1 MENRKKITTQ
11 ELVITALFIAMV
23 YVATWLI
30 NVRLPLAGSGGLIH
44 LGNVPLFIGAM
55 LFGRRTGA
63 LAGAC

>member
-30 NVRLPLAGSGGLIH
+30 NVRLPLAEWDSLI
-44 LGNVPLFIGAM
+44 
-55 LFGRRTGA
+55 
-63 LAGAC
+63 